1 MNQPDKSPR
10 QANSPA
16 ASKIKKWRR
25 PPKFG
30 GRPETLRRVEIIRH
44 NLDKTDAA
52 IGAIYGVTRG
62 AVHALRVRFGI
73 PKKRGNTQVRDRFIA
88 KLRALPP
95 KLPPKVMAQKLGLAE
110 DKARRYAHL
119 AGYRF
124 ETEVDRANRIRKE
137 QIQALPPGLTLVMV
151 AKSLGVS
158 YGHGLKLCQKHR
170 YKVRWHRSSK
180 PPRVPF
186 ERTRKLNRKLNS

>member
-1 MNQPDKSPR
+1 MSKPDKSQR
-10 QANSPA
+10 HANPPA
-16 ASKIKKWRR
+16 TTKLKKWRR

-30 GRPETLRRVEIIRH
+30 GRPETLRRVEIIRR

-52 IGAIYGVTRG
+52 IGQIYGVTRG

-73 PKKRGNTQVRDRFIA
+73 PKKRGNTTAKDRIIA
-88 KLRALPP
+88 TLRALPP
-95 KLPPKVMAQKLGLAE
+95 KLPPTIMAQKLGLAE

-124 ETEVDRANRIRKE
+124 ETQVEKANRLRKE
-137 QIQALPPGLTLVMV
+137 QIKALPPALTLVMV
-151 AKSLGVS
+151 AKRLGVS

-186 ERTRKLNRKLNS
+186 ERTRKLNS

>member
-1 MNQPDKSPR
+1 MSKPAKSQRAANQ
-10 QANSPA
+10 A
-16 ASKIKKWRR
+16 ATTKLKKWRR

-30 GRPETLRRVEIIRH
+30 GRPETLRRVEIIRD

-52 IGAIYGVTRG
+52 IGQIYGVTRG

-73 PKKRGNTQVRDRFIA
+73 PKKRGNTIVQERFIA
-88 KLRALPP
+88 VLRALPP
-95 KLPPKVMAQKLGLAE
+95 KLPPDVMAQKLGLAE

-124 ETEVDRANRIRKE
+124 ETQLERTNRFRKE
-137 QIQALPPGLTLVMV
+137 QIKALPPALTLTMV
-151 AKSLGVS
+151 AKRLGVS

-170 YKVRWHRSSK
+170 YKVRWHRSAK

-186 ERTRKLNRKLNS
+186 ERTRKLNP

>member
-1 MNQPDKSPR
+1 MSKPTKSQR
-10 QANSPA
+10 GA
-16 ASKIKKWRR
+16 KKSAPVKLLRWRR

-30 GRPETLRRVEIIRH
+30 GRPETLKRVEIIRR

-52 IGAIYGVTRG
+52 IGQIYGVTRG

-73 PKKRGNTQVRDRFIA
+73 PKRRGNTQVKERFIA
-88 KLRALPP
+88 MVRALPP
-95 KLPPKVMAQKLGLAE
+95 KLPPEVMAERLGLTEAT
-110 DKARRYAHL
+110 ARHYAHQ

-124 ETEVDRANRIRKE
+124 ETKMEKANHRRKE
-137 QIQALPPGLTLVMV
+137 QIKALPPGLTLTMV
-151 AKSLGVS
+151 GKRLGVS

-180 PPRVPF
+180 PARVPF
-186 ERTRKLNRKLNS
+186 ERTRKLNS

>member
-1 MNQPDKSPR
+1 MSKPAKSQR
-10 QANSPA
+10 GANKSA
-16 ASKIKKWRR
+16 TVKLKRWRR

-30 GRPETLRRVEIIRH
+30 GRPETLRRVEIIRR

-52 IGAIYGVTRG
+52 IGRIYGVTRG

-73 PKKRGNTQVRDRFIA
+73 PKRRGNTQVKERFIA
-88 KLRALPP
+88 MVRVLPP
-95 KLPPKVMAQKLGLAE
+95 KLPPEVMAEKLGLPEA
-110 DKARRYAHL
+110 KARRYARL

-124 ETEVDRANRIRKE
+124 ETQQEKANHLRKE
-137 QIQALPPGLTLVMV
+137 QIKALPPGLTLGMV
-151 AKSLGVS
+151 AKRLGVS

-180 PPRVPF
+180 PARVPF
-186 ERTRKLNRKLNS
+186 EHTRKLNS

>member
-1 MNQPDKSPR
+1 MSKPAKSQRDAKQPATTKL
-10 QANSPA
+10 
-16 ASKIKKWRR
+16 KKWRR

-30 GRPETLRRVEIIRH
+30 GRPETLRRVEIIRV

-52 IGAIYGVTRG
+52 IGQIYGVTRG

-73 PKKRGNTQVRDRFIA
+73 PKKRGNTQVRDRLIVM
-88 KLRALPP
+88 LRALPP
-95 KLPPKVMAQKLGLAE
+95 NLPPEVMAQKLGLPE

-124 ETEVDRANRIRKE
+124 ETKMEKANRLRKE
-137 QIQALPPGLTLVMV
+137 QIKALPPALTLAMV
-151 AKSLGVS
+151 ARRLGVS

-186 ERTRKLNRKLNS
+186 EHTRKLNS

>member
-1 MNQPDKSPR
+1 MSKSAKSQSNAKQR
-10 QANSPA
+10 A
-16 ASKIKKWRR
+16 KTKLKKWRR

-30 GRPETLRRVEIIRH
+30 GRPETLRRVEIIRC

-52 IGAIYGVTRG
+52 IGRIYGVTRG

-73 PKKRGNTQVRDRFIA
+73 PKERGNTQARDRLIA
-88 KLRALPP
+88 RLRALPP
-95 KLPPKVMAQKLGLAE
+95 NLPPGVMAQKLGLPE
-110 DKARRYAHL
+110 EKARRYAHL

-124 ETEVDRANRIRKE
+124 ETQVEKANRLRKE
-137 QIQALPPGLTLVMV
+137 QIKALPPALTLTMV
-151 AKSLGVS
+151 AKRLGVS

-186 ERTRKLNRKLNS
+186 ERTRKLNS